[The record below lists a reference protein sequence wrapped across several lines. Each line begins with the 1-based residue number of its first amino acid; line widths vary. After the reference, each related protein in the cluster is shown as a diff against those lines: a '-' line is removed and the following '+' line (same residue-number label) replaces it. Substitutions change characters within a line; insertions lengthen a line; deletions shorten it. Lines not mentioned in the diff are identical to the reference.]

1 MRLTALGSACLL
13 ALFSLTACGPEVEKP
28 PEPEST
34 QVDSLSGVDLNA
46 PLSVI
51 GTEPFWSLTLTER
64 DVTFERPGEEAQVF
78 PRHLFEI
85 NKDKSGPKRAELLS
99 NEMSLTLIA
108 QTCSDGMSNRTYPL
122 TAEVNLGDEVLKGC
136 ATPTANLEKDKP

>member
-1 MRLTALGSACLL
+1 MTGRA
-13 ALFSLTACGPEVEKP
+13 
-28 PEPEST
+28 
-34 QVDSLSGVDLNA
+34 
-46 PLSVI
+46 
-51 GTEPFWSLTLTER
+51 
-64 DVTFERPGEEAQVF
+64 EARAARRQA
-78 PRHLFEI
+78 
-85 NKDKSGPKRAELLS
+85 PKRAELLS

>member
-1 MRLTALGSACLL
+1 MRLSALRPVALLSLL
-13 ALFSLTACGPEVEKP
+13 ALAACGPKIEKP

-34 QVDSLSGVDLNA
+34 QVDSLAGVDLNA

-51 GTEPFWSLTLTER
+51 GTEPFWSLSLTER
-64 DVTFERPGEEAQVF
+64 DVTFERPGDDAQVF

-99 NEMSLTLIA
+99 NEISLTLIA
-108 QTCSDGMSNRTYPL
+108 QTCSDGMSDRVYPL
-122 TAEVNLGDEVLKGC
+122 TAEVNFGDEVLKGC
-136 ATPTANLEKDKP
+136 ATPTARLESEKP